1 MYRNCFPAGAAPH
14 DEVIATASNFLVAAA
29 AYDTSVALWPNE
41 RIDLRQGT
49 RVIRK
54 SKEQ

>member
-1 MYRNCFPAGAAPH
+1 MYRNRFPAGAAPH
-14 DEVIATASNFLVAAA
+14 DGVIATASNFLVAAA